1 MLNSAIGMVVKAPL
15 LVVAAVLVD
24 ADQRILVQQRPP
36 NTSMAGLWEFP
47 GGKIET
53 GETPEAALARE
64 LKEELGIS
72 VEALTPLSFASE
84 ALDER
89 HLILL
94 VYTCLDWAGEPTPL
108 HASAIKWV
116 AVEALRTLAMPKAD
130 RPLIGSIERFV
141 EQLRQ

>member
-1 MLNSAIGMVVKAPL
+1 MLISLPDDSGTIPL

-24 ADQRILVQQRPP
+24 ADRRILVQQRPP
-36 NTSMAGLWEFP
+36 QTSMAGLWEFP

-53 GETPEAALARE
+53 GETPEVALARE
-64 LKEELGIS
+64 LQEELGIS
-72 VEALTPLSFASE
+72 VGALAPLSFASE
-84 ALDER
+84 ALDDR

-94 VYTCLDWAGEPTPL
+94 VFTCVDWVGEPIPL
-108 HASAIKWV
+108 HASAINWV
-116 AVEALRTLAMPKAD
+116 AVEVLRGLPMPKAD